1 MQKSRGFT
9 LIELSVVLSIIGI
22 LATVAVPSFIKQIQQ
37 DRIVTT
43 ANQLISVYKYARSE
57 AAKREVNLKLVTA
70 GTKWQVV
77 SSESGSDEVLR
88 EFVSNYSNIEI
99 NLQDR
104 ELKATGEVSAAA
116 TILVKDGISDTKD
129 YYLCILK
136 SGQSWLADVS
146 SNGCA

>member
-70 GTKWQVV
+70 GTKW
-77 SSESGSDEVLR
+77 
-88 EFVSNYSNIEI
+88 
-99 NLQDR
+99 
-104 ELKATGEVSAAA
+104 
-116 TILVKDGISDTKD
+116 
-129 YYLCILK
+129 
-136 SGQSWLADVS
+136 
-146 SNGCA
+146 

>member
-77 SSESGSDEVLR
+77 SSE
-88 EFVSNYSNIEI
+88 FVSNYSNIEI

-104 ELKATGEVSAAA
+104 EVKATGEVSAAA

-146 SNGCA
+146 LNGCA